1 MRATG
6 ITSYYNRVQPARP
19 ASRLRQVERD
29 EPKGIRELP
38 MTVDVTSPEVKRQEK
53 EDAIFRAKSLTGQA
67 ILCLAIILLM
77 ANIINQGLKWLCG

>member
-6 ITSYYNRVQPARP
+6 ITSYYNRVQSAHPA
-19 ASRLRQVERD
+19 ARLRPVERD
-29 EPKGIRELP
+29 KPKGIRELP

-67 ILCLAIILLM
+67 ILCLAIIFLL
-77 ANIINQGLKWLCG
+77 ANIVNQVIKLCF